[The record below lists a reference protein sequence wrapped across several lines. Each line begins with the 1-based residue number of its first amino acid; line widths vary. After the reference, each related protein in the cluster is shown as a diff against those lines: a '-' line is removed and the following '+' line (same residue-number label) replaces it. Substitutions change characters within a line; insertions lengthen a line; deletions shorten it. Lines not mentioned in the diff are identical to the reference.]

1 MSLIKDINVKVF
13 SNYSDDTTHLNT
25 EDRMKAEGYK
35 SVNEIIE
42 NYHRQDQ
49 GEFIIH
55 LLRQFIEDNTTTKGH
70 KYWLDVISD
79 LADEI
84 AENHYTATIRITST
98 IEVQSNE
105 PFESEQDFRD
115 NIYDVCVED
124 LVQGESYNFDVISN
138 NSEIDEIYDV
148 TPTD

>member
-1 MSLIKDINVKVF
+1 MFENLKQ
-13 SNYSDDTTHLNT
+13 
-25 EDRMKAEGYK
+25 
-35 SVNEIIE
+35 NEIIE